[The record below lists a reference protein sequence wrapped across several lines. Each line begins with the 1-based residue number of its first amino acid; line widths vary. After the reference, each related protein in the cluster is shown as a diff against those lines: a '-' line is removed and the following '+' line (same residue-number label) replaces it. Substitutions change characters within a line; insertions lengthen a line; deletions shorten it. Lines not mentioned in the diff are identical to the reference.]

1 MLVGFPT
8 KPFNGNFL
16 WVVSARLAIIK
27 MLHSL
32 CMFVSMKMSF
42 EFKASTK

>member
-1 MLVGFPT
+1 MGSQCQI
-8 KPFNGNFL
+8 GNYRN
-16 WVVSARLAIIK
+16 A
-27 MLHSL
+27 SL